1 MIKSLVEK
9 SRYLPIVSVFGMVL
23 GAIAALFL
31 GAVKTFQVLQTAF
44 TKFEESEPTLYIL
57 FEALDCFLV
66 ATALIVVA
74 ISLYE
79 LFIGGLEVPDWMLVK
94 DLTELKAKFTFV
106 IIPVMA
112 VKFVQKILKYE
123 NAIDTFYYGAAIA
136 LVAIALTA
144 FNLVSLKE
152 KEMKEKELQNSD
164 SHANEKRAED
174 I

>member
-1 MIKSLVEK
+1 MKWLIER
-9 SRYLPIVSVFGMVL
+9 SRYLPIISVFGML
-23 GAIAALFL
+23 TGAVAALFL
-31 GAVKTFQVLQTAF
+31 GVVKTFKVVETAF
-44 TKFEESEPTLYIL
+44 TKFEESEPTLYTL

-79 LFIGGLEVPDWMLVK
+79 LFIGGLEVPDWMLVT

-112 VKFVQKILKYE
+112 VKFVQKILNYE

-136 LVAIALTA
+136 LVAFALTA
-144 FNLVSLKE
+144 FNFISIKE
-152 KEMKEKELQNSD
+152 KEAKSEEKKQEDGS
-164 SHANEKRAED
+164 ERRAED
-174 I
+174 LQK